1 MADLNELNNNSSFT
15 AEQIRDVLDTLITAY
30 NEQHELDFDMI
41 ENITA
46 EELHF
51 CVGLRHEHFQRIL
64 EETPSL
70 LERSQIPKT
79 VLGVYLMKI
88 RSGEPNKRLAARL
101 GMSRRSFERKLS
113 TARHCLLDDFVPRHL
128 GWDHI
133 SRQEIISRNLVI
145 PNSLYGGNGKEII
158 DSHISMLYTPFLW

>member
-1 MADLNELNNNSSFT
+1 M
-15 AEQIRDVLDTLITAY
+15 LDTLITAY

-51 CVGLRHEHFQRIL
+51 CVGLRHEPFQRIL

-70 LERSQIPKT
+70 LERSQRPKT
-79 VLGVYLMKI
+79 VLGAYLMKI
-88 RSGEPNKRLAARL
+88 RSGEPNERLAAPL

-113 TARHCLLDDFVPRHL
+113 TASHCLLDDFVRNKGIKAFRMGSYKPARNNFPKL
-128 GWDHI
+128 SNSKLTVWRQWD
-133 SRQEIISRNLVI
+133 
-145 PNSLYGGNGKEII
+145 
-158 DSHISMLYTPFLW
+158 